1 MGVVFLLLVLL
12 LPLSVHAEEL
22 GELSANPFNP
32 DSTSNP
38 FGAGNPLKPDGL
50 KHPFS
55 PYSNQSATNP
65 YETHASTLY
74 DQQGN
79 DRGKLSANLY
89 DPDSTSTPDGRYG
102 SPISP
107 DSIDNPL
114 APGVPASPAI
124 PRIPRAGTS
133 ELKDADPLHGDG
145 QHALAHSER
154 TGGTMNSP
162 IRPPFTLDTTLAKV
176 QAAEDAGN
184 SCDPERGSLA
194 YTEDSAWRNRS
205 EFPRGREAIRDFL
218 ARTWAREHDH
228 RLKKELWA
236 FGESRIAVRFEHA
249 WHDDAGRWYCSYGN
263 EMWEFDERGLMAHRS
278 ASINDAP
285 IHETE
290 RRLSLPTWTAA
301 RPEASG

>member
-12 LPLSVHAEEL
+12 LPLSVPAEEL
-22 GELSANPFNP
+22 GELSANPVNP

-38 FGAGNPLKPDGL
+38 FGAGTPLKPDGL

-55 PYSNQSATNP
+55 PDSNQSATNP
-65 YETHASTLY
+65 YEAHAPTLD

-79 DRGKLSANLY
+79 DRGKLSANLA
-89 DPDSTSTPDGRYG
+89 DPDSTRTSDGRTG

-114 APGVPASPAI
+114 APGVPTSPAI
-124 PRIPRAGTS
+124 PRIPRAGAS
-133 ELKDADPLHGDG
+133 ELKDTDPLPGDG
-145 QHALAHSER
+145 QHARAHSER
-154 TGGTMNSP
+154 TGGNMNSP
-162 IRPPFTLDTTLAKV
+162 IRPPFTLGTTLAKA

-184 SCDPERGSLA
+184 SRDPERVSLA
-194 YTEDSAWRNRS
+194 YTEDSEGRNRS
-205 EFPRGREAIRDFL
+205 EFLRGRESIRDFL
-218 ARTWAREHDH
+218 ARKWAREHDH
-228 RLKKELWA
+228 RLTKEWWA

-249 WHDDAGRWYCSYGN
+249 WHDDAGQWYRSDGN
-263 EMWEFDERGLMAHRS
+263 EMWEFDERGLMARRS
-278 ASINDAP
+278 ASLNEAP